1 MLRILLFLGT
11 NLAIVALISLTFRL
25 LGLDGLLQANGVDLN
40 INALIVYSAVIGFS
54 GALISLFLSKTMAKA
69 GMGVKVIT
77 RPANPTEQWLV
88 DTVARQAKQA
98 GIGMPEV
105 GIFDHASPNAFAT
118 GWNKNAALVA
128 VSTGLL
134 NTMDRK
140 EVEAVLG
147 HEVAHVANG
156 DMVTLTLIQ
165 GVVNTF
171 VIFLS
176 RIVGYLVD
184 RLVFKVERG
193 HGPAFWIVSMI
204 AQFVFGIAA
213 MMIVMWFSRWREF
226 RADKGGAELAGR
238 RNMINALKALQ
249 AAHDTPPM
257 PDEMRA
263 FAINA
268 GRMQAAFSSHPPL
281 EKRIAALEAMAGGD
295 AQPARPRRPCIDPVT
310 RGPGWGSRW
319 GGPVSRSPLAVSRAR
334 R

>member
-88 DTVARQAKQA
+88 DTAARQAKQA

-105 GIFDHASPNAFAT
+105 GIFDHGSPNAFAT
-118 GWNKNAALVA
+118 GWNRNNALVA

-147 HEVAHVANG
+147 HEVAHV

-176 RIVGYLVD
+176 RIVGHLVD

-268 GRMQAAFSSHPPL
+268 GRMQAAFASHPPL
-281 EKRIAALEAMAGGD
+281 AERIRALEEAMEGAD
-295 AQPARPRRPCIDPVT
+295 AQPAPPRRPW
-310 RGPGWGSRW
+310 R
-319 GGPVSRSPLAVSRAR
+319 
-334 R
+334 

>member
-25 LGLDGLLQANGVDLN
+25 LGLEGLLQSNGVDLN
-40 INALIVYSAVIGFS
+40 INALIVYSAVIGFA
-54 GALISLFLSKTMAKA
+54 GALISLFLSKTMAKK
-69 GMGVKVIT
+69 GMGVKIIAQ
-77 RPANPTEQWLV
+77 PANPTEQWIFQ
-88 DTVARQAKQA
+88 TVAAQAKQA

-118 GWNKNAALVA
+118 GWNRNNALVA

-134 NTMDRK
+134 TNMDRK

-176 RIVGYLVD
+176 RIVGHLVD
-184 RLVFKVERG
+184 RLVFRVERG

-204 AQFVFGIAA
+204 AEFIFGIVA

-226 RADKGGAELAGR
+226 RADRGGAELAGR
-238 RNMINALKALQ
+238 RHMIDALKALK
-249 AAHDTPPM
+249 AAQDAPPM
-257 PDEMRA
+257 PDEMKA
-263 FAINA
+263 FAISA
-268 GRMQAAFSSHPPL
+268 GRMQALFSSHPPL
-281 EKRIAALEAMAGGD
+281 DARIKALEEMDAGGE
-295 AQPARPRRPCIDPVT
+295 AK
-310 RGPGWGSRW
+310 RGPRG
-319 GGPVSRSPLAVSRAR
+319 VSRPWR
-334 R
+334 